1 MEAMLK
7 VPWLKWGMEPFHC
20 IKACWIVRMAMMIP
34 TFWVI
39 LIILHNHRHYGRNL
53 QIRSPITLK
62 TKELKDWKNVK
73 KMRRQPEIWMR
84 FGIHHWKLLGVAPV
98 NAILAMSDTFLFL
111 SQVFAYQSI
120 LHCHNLLPWME
131 NGSLSVTCST
141 AQSTFSLMAILE
153 VQTTHSKTRFSNF
166 LFRKLANWPC
176 ISGPEI
182 CDLLTKRHESW
193 RQ

>member
-1 MEAMLK
+1 
-7 VPWLKWGMEPFHC
+7 
-20 IKACWIVRMAMMIP
+20 MMIP

-62 TKELKDWKNVK
+62 TKELKEWKNVK